1 MNRGAALISG
11 GTRGIGRA
19 IALKMASDGYNP
31 VFTNYLQNDQEA
43 DITRSLLESK
53 GVECILLKANLASLD
68 EIDDMF
74 KKIPENDTKI
84 GVFIHCAALNTF
96 KPISEVKL
104 NQWDLTLNINTR
116 AFLYCAQNCIPYM
129 PENSSIIAISSLGS
143 QKVLPNYG
151 AMGPAK
157 SALESLVKYL
167 AVDLAAHHIRVNAV
181 SGGIIETESIYKFPG
196 VSEWLDEVINHTPAR
211 KIGEPEDIANAVS
224 FLCSEAARFIYG
236 EILVVDGGLSLK

>member
-43 DITRSLLESK
+43 EITHSLLELK
-53 GVECILLKANLASLD
+53 GSECILLKANLASLD

-74 KKIPENDTKI
+74 KKITENNSKL
-84 GVFIHCAALNTF
+84 GVFVHCAALNTF
-96 KPISEVKL
+96 KPLSKIKP

-116 AFLYCAQNCIPYM
+116 AFLYCVQKCIPYM
-129 PENSSIIAISSLGS
+129 QAAGSIVAISSLGS

-157 SALESLVKYL
+157 SALESIVKYL
-167 AVDLAAHHIRVNAV
+167 AVELAGHNIRVNAV
-181 SGGIIETESIYKFPG
+181 SGGLIQTDSIYKFPG
-196 VSEWLDEVINHTPAR
+196 ALDWLEKVIKKTPAG
-211 KIGEPEDIANAVS
+211 KIGTPDDIANAVS
-224 FLCSEAARFIYG
+224 FLCGEDAKFIVG
-236 EILVVDGGLSLK
+236 EILVVDGGLSLI